1 MCPYSSLT
9 SIYHYRSLPGSKESS
24 EGSSDEKMFLVSI
37 PRESLTD
44 PLYKKRRCHSLT
56 DNLYV
61 PPAHT
66 SPRPRRREY
75 VRRLSRLSVSSDTK
89 QKLGRKHKKRK
100 WKRRHNS
107 VPVSSYRFPRPEH
120 LMVHIP
126 IHRGKDGDILCGE
139 CSDDSDV
146 PTTAMELLAARLDET
161 KGARRL
167 PQIIRLESSFPREEL
182 EDIHCKRVAE
192 SVVEVADYCSE
203 MNIMSV
209 CSAEDLTECLRDL
222 ASLWSDSEGSGGTPL
237 DIGDEI
243 ELSGPSQ
250 NCAEMT
256 GMELLNLQ
264 RSDKKVPVTSLCN
277 LT

>member
-1 MCPYSSLT
+1 MLV
-9 SIYHYRSLPGSKESS
+9 
-24 EGSSDEKMFLVSI
+24 VSI

-44 PLYKKRRCHSLT
+44 RLYRKGCCRSFT

-61 PPAHT
+61 PPEHV

-75 VRRLSRLSVSSDTK
+75 VRRLSRLSVSSDSK
-89 QKLGRKHKKRK
+89 QKVVHKHR
-100 WKRRHNS
+100 KRRQKRRRYS
-107 VPVSSYRFPRPEH
+107 APVSSYRFPSRTRPEQ

-126 IHRGKDGDILCGE
+126 IHRSKDGDILCGE

-182 EDIHCKRVAE
+182 EDVHCKKVAE

-209 CSAEDLTECLRDL
+209 CSAEDLTDCVRDL

-237 DIGDEI
+237 DVGDEI

-250 NCAEMT
+250 NSAEIT

-264 RSDKKVPVTSLCN
+264 RSSIDTKVPITVNCVI
-277 LT
+277 